1 MISETWLA
9 FGALALV
16 ATLVVA
22 IVTLLRL
29 SALARERELAAREA
43 AELRARIDAY
53 AQAAAEHERDMR
65 TDLATARMEQGD
77 AASALRR
84 EVGERLT
91 QFQDG
96 TQRSLVDANTAQRDQ
111 LRQFGERLGDLTQTV
126 ERKLDGLRDENAKKL
141 DEMRATVDEKL
152 QSTLETRLGES
163 FKQVSDRLE
172 QVHRGLGEMQNLAVG
187 VGDLKRV
194 LGNVKTRGG
203 WGEVQLAALLADAL
217 TPQQYEKNVETRR
230 GSNERVEFA
239 IRLPGRDDQ
248 GQPCWLPIDA
258 KFPLDDWQRLQEALE
273 RADVAAAD
281 AARRALVDFLR
292 QQARSIRD
300 KYVEPPQ
307 TTDFAIL
314 FLPTEGL
321 YAEMLSRPGF
331 ADTLQREYRVMLA
344 GPMSLWALLN
354 SLQMGFR
361 TLAIEQR
368 SSEVWRVLGAV
379 KTEFRKFGE
388 VLTKTKDRIDKAS
401 EELEKAGV
409 RRRALERQLRSVDA
423 LPEPEAVRLLGTDGA
438 FDAGGSPEEK

>member
-1 MISETWLA
+1 MINETWLA

-29 SALARERELAAREA
+29 SALARERELAGRDA

-53 AQAAAEHERDMR
+53 SQAAAEHERDMR
-65 TDLATARMEQGD
+65 TDLATARKEQGD

-96 TQRSLVDANTAQRDQ
+96 TQRSLADANTAQREQ
-111 LRQFGERLGDLTQTV
+111 LRQFGERLGELTQTV
-126 ERKLDGLRDENAKKL
+126 ERKLDGLRDENTKKL

-273 RADVAAAD
+273 RADIAAAE

-331 ADTLQREYRVMLA
+331 ADALQREYRVMLA

-379 KTEFRKFGE
+379 KTEFRKFGD

-409 RRRALERQLRSVDA
+409 RRRALERQLRSVDE
-423 LPEPEAVRLLGTDGA
+423 LPEPEAVRLIGTDGA
-438 FDAGGSPEEK
+438 FDAGEGPEEK

>member
-1 MISETWLA
+1 MISETWLVVGA
-9 FGALALV
+9 FALV

-29 SALARERELAAREA
+29 SSIARERELASREA
-43 AELRARIDAY
+43 AELRARIDAH
-53 AQAAAEHERDMR
+53 AQAGAEHERDMR
-65 TDLATARMEQGD
+65 ADLAMARKEQGD
-77 AASALRR
+77 AASALRH

-91 QFQDG
+91 QFQHG
-96 TQRSLVDANTAQRDQ
+96 TQHSLSDAHTAQREQ
-111 LRQFGERLGDLTQTV
+111 LKQFGERIGELTQTV
-126 ERKLDGLRDENAKKL
+126 ERKLEGLRDENARKL
-141 DEMRATVDEKL
+141 DEMRATVDDKL
-152 QSTLETRLGES
+152 QSTLDARLGES
-163 FKQVSDRLE
+163 FKQVSERLE
-172 QVHRGLGEMQNLAVG
+172 QVHRGLGEMQSLATG

-203 WGEVQLAALLADAL
+203 WGEVQLATLLSDAL

-239 IRLPGRDDQ
+239 IRLPGRDDH

-258 KFPLDDWQRLQEALE
+258 KLPLDDWQRLQEALE
-273 RADVAAAD
+273 RADAGAAD
-281 AARRALVDFLR
+281 AARRALADFLR

-321 YAEMLSRPGF
+321 YAEMMTRPGL
-331 ADTLQREYRVMLA
+331 ADMLQREFRVMLA
-344 GPMSLWALLN
+344 GPMSLWALLS

-379 KTEFRKFGE
+379 KTEFRKFGD
-388 VLTKTKDRIDKAS
+388 VLSKTKDRLDKAS

-423 LPEPEAVRLLGTDGA
+423 LPEPDAVRLLGSEGT
-438 FDAGGSPEEK
+438 FDADDAPSEK